1 MPCWSK
7 AAPVTPD
14 GSFALR
20 DAREAEAVTRLIG
33 RSFAGTINHTPELSL
48 DWMLGPHLPR
58 GHPLRVETV
67 TFFMKIGVAQQG
79 DAWTLASRD
88 DDGALCGATLCRR
101 MESGRKGL
109 LEPLASGWRTFATIA
124 WAMASGKMPAFYTS
138 GEHKELRRTAMG
150 PMDKRTASVAKTMAK
165 VRARDANPLPPP
177 APLLL
182 HQQHPHPLC
191 RYTRPTRRGRTTTLR
206 LSPSTRRTRSGAL
219 MPRATR
225 PRPRPPDLVHPTPA
239 TRRARVIVEA
249 SGDQPAPTTT

>member
-1 MPCWSK
+1 MPCWPK

-20 DAREAEAVTRLIG
+20 DAREAEAVTHLIG
-33 RSFAGTINHTPELSL
+33 RSFAGTIDHAPELSL
-48 DWMLGPHLPR
+48 DWLIGPHLPR

-67 TFFMKIGVAQQG
+67 TFFMKFAVAQQG
-79 DAWTLASRD
+79 DALTLASRD

-124 WAMASGKMPAFYTS
+124 WAIASGKMPAFYTS

-150 PMDKRTASVAKTMAK
+150 PIDKRTASVSKTMAT
-165 VRARDANPLPPP
+165 VRARDANPPPLP

-182 HQQHPHPLC
+182 HHHPRAPC
-191 RYTRPTRRGRTTTLR
+191 ADARDP
-206 LSPSTRRTRSGAL
+206 RSGAAL
-219 MPRATR
+219 LRRDCRRRPAAPEAVRRRHGPQGPDPEHPTSTTR
-225 PRPRPPDLVHPTPA
+225 PQLPGE
-239 TRRARVIVEA
+239 RV
-249 SGDQPAPTTT
+249 

>member
-1 MPCWSK
+1 MPACWPK
-7 AAPVTPD
+7 AAPGTPD

-20 DAREAEAVTRLIG
+20 DTREAEAVTRLIG
-33 RSFAGTINHTPELSL
+33 RSFAGTIDHMPELSL
-48 DWMLGPHLPR
+48 DWVIGPHLPR

-67 TFFMKIGVAQQG
+67 TFFMKIGVAQRG

-109 LEPLASGWRTFATIA
+109 LEPLVSGWRTFATIA

-150 PMDKRTASVAKTMAK
+150 PMDKRTASVFKTMAK
-165 VRARDANPLPPP
+165 VRARDANPSPPP
-177 APLLL
+177 APFLL
-182 HQQHPHPLC
+182 HHHPRPLC
-191 RYTRPTRRGRTTTLR
+191 RSTRPTRRGRTTTPR
-206 LSPSTRRTRSGAL
+206 LSPSTRRTRSGAPT
-219 MPRATR
+219 PRATR
-225 PRPRPPDLVHPTPA
+225 PRPRTPDLDHPTPA

-249 SGDQPAPTTT
+249 PGDQPAPTTT

>member
-1 MPCWSK
+1 M
-7 AAPVTPD
+7 TPD

-33 RSFAGTINHTPELSL
+33 RSFAGTIDHAPELSL

-79 DAWTLASRD
+79 DALTLASHD
-88 DDGALCGATLCRR
+88 DDGALCGVTICRR
-101 MESGRKGL
+101 MESGRKGI